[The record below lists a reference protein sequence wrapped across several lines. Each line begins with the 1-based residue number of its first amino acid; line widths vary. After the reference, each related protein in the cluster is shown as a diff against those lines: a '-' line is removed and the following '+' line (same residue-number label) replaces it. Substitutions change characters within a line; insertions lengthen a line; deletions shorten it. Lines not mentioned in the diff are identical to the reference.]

1 LIWAEGYGIN
11 IGFPEKGYF
20 ILTPLGE
27 DKGKLIRQI
36 ASYSTL
42 GLEMGLSVA
51 VGAVIGYYIDK
62 WLNTEPWF
70 LIVFFIFGAAAG
82 FRSLY
87 RVLKRLQKEDSED

>member
-1 LIWAEGYGIN
+1 M
-11 IGFPEKGYF
+11 
-20 ILTPLGE
+20 TPLGD
-27 DKGKLIRQI
+27 DKGRLMRQI

-51 VGAVIGYYIDK
+51 VGAGIGYYLDK
-62 WLNTEPWF
+62 WLKTEPWLLIIF
-70 LIVFFIFGAAAG
+70 LLFGVVAG

>member
-1 LIWAEGYGIN
+1 MIV
-11 IGFPEKGYF
+11 
-20 ILTPLGE
+20 TPLGE
-27 DKGKLIRQI
+27 DKTKLIKQV

-70 LIVFFIFGAAAG
+70 LLIFFLFGVVAG

-87 RVLKRLQKEDSED
+87 RALKRLQKEDSED

>member
-1 LIWAEGYGIN
+1 MTM
-11 IGFPEKGYF
+11 
-20 ILTPLGE
+20 TPLGE

-51 VGAVIGYYIDK
+51 VGAILGYYLDK
-62 WLNTEPWF
+62 WLHTDPWL
-70 LIVFFIFGAAAG
+70 LIVFLIFGVIAG

-87 RVLKRLQKEDSED
+87 RALKRLEREDKED

>member
-1 LIWAEGYGIN
+1 M
-11 IGFPEKGYF
+11 
-20 ILTPLGE
+20 TPLGD
-27 DKGKLIRQI
+27 DKAKLIKQI

-51 VGAVIGYYIDK
+51 VGAIIGYYIDK

-70 LIVFFIFGAAAG
+70 LIVFLLFGVVAG

-87 RVLKRLQKEDSED
+87 RALKRLQKEESED

>member
-1 LIWAEGYGIN
+1 LIV
-11 IGFPEKGYF
+11 
-20 ILTPLGE
+20 TPRGE
-27 DKGKLIRQI
+27 DKAKLIKQI

-62 WLNTEPWF
+62 WLKTEPWF
-70 LIVFFIFGAAAG
+70 LIVFLLFGVIAG

-87 RVLKRLQKEDSED
+87 RAAKRLQKEESED